1 MNLHFNP
8 SLFSLFT
15 NLEGLSLFPIS
26 IVPSPSGLVGLRRL
40 KVLAMLKN
48 KEEQELQHLPEHV
61 VLNILCR
68 LPVKSLIRFTC
79 VSKRWRS
86 LIISDPQF
94 GNSHFQLAAS
104 HLRHSVLISAGT
116 TPPEMLRSRFLSL
129 SEDNL
134 LNRNLNWPR
143 PSESYSDILVIGSC
157 NGLLVLGYC
166 NSHRNGL
173 SSLPLGQRYCRYFE
187 RLVIWNPSTGF
198 FREIPCPN
206 FQMGMVKLRE
216 AKQEREMSRV
226 YYGFGQVSASDD
238 DYKLVV
244 IQSLGDFMVVHV
256 FSVRAN
262 CWKIVKACYL
272 SSYRLWSEEL
282 GTYSNGAIHWVSNR
296 EPGIFEPP
304 VYAFDLANEE
314 FREMPLPVLSRNED
328 GMEMTQIRTQV
339 LLGGCLCVMFQD
351 VTFQDTKKYTEFW
364 VMKEYGMPE
373 SWVKLFGFNV
383 HDLPDVFDSLYKCHF
398 WDPIFIAEDG
408 TVVIKLRSWSELIWV
423 KCRKEEKPVCTIRYR
438 LEEVLG
444 YKYGFDAI
452 LYDETLVSIPE
463 DYGDS
468 CGLRLRGLKI

>member
-1 MNLHFNP
+1 
-8 SLFSLFT
+8 
-15 NLEGLSLFPIS
+15 
-26 IVPSPSGLVGLRRL
+26 
-40 KVLAMLKN
+40 MLKN
-48 KEEQELQHLPEHV
+48 KEQELQHLPEHV

-86 LIISDPQF
+86 LIISDHQF
-94 GNSHFQLAAS
+94 GNSHFQLQLAAAAAAS
-104 HLRHSVLISAGT
+104 QLRHNVLIS

-129 SEDNL
+129 SEDNFL
-134 LNRNLNWPR
+134 IRNLNWPW
-143 PSESYSDILVIGSC
+143 PSESYSNIVVMGSC
-157 NGLLVLGYC
+157 NGLVV
-166 NSHRNGL
+166 
-173 SSLPLGQRYCRYFE
+173 LGQRYCGCFE
-187 RLVIWNPSTGF
+187 SLVIRNPSTGF

-216 AKQEREMSRV
+216 AKKEREMSRV

-244 IQSLGDFMVVHV
+244 IPSLGGFMEVHV

-262 CWKIVKACYL
+262 CWKIVKASYL
-272 SSYRLWSEEL
+272 SPCRLWSEEL
-282 GTYSNGAIHWVSNR
+282 GTYSNGAIHWVSLH

-314 FREMPLPVLSRNED
+314 FREMPSPVLSRNED

-351 VTFQDTKKYTEFW
+351 DKKYSEFW
-364 VMKEYGMPE
+364 AMKEYGLPE

-383 HDLPDVFDSLYKCHF
+383 HDLPDVSDSLYKCHF

-408 TVVIKLRSWSELIWV
+408 TVAIKLRSRSEFIWI
-423 KCRKEEKPVCTIRYR
+423 KCRKEEKPVCNNRYR

-452 LYDETLVSIPE
+452 LYDETLVSIPD